1 MSVSASSVPSRR
13 PCPSRLTSRAILRFQ
28 RTKAAAQPS
37 MCDMTYTHVTGPA
50 GHAAES
56 QRTASSERAGFMD
69 QTDISEG
76 STWEQRTSAAIRRGE
91 RDLGI
96 CSELLVL
103 QKHPDPMMPLSL
115 L

>member
-1 MSVSASSVPSRR
+1 
-13 PCPSRLTSRAILRFQ
+13 
-28 RTKAAAQPS
+28 
-37 MCDMTYTHVTGPA
+37 
-50 GHAAES
+50 
-56 QRTASSERAGFMD
+56 MD